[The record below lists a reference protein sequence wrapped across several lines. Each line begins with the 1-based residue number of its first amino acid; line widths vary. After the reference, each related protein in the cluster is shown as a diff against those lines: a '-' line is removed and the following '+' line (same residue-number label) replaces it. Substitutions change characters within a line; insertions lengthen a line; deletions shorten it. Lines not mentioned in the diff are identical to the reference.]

1 MLQCEQNK
9 KAETDSAFLFKTNW
23 FVIFVDPL
31 AMKCILVDDNTM
43 ARMALKQLVTQVPN
57 LELVAECNDASETL
71 SILNANGIDLVLLD
85 IEMPG
90 MTGIDLIKKLGN
102 KKPLIIFTTA
112 KTDYAVE
119 AFELNVVDY
128 LVKPI
133 ALPRLKQAVEKA
145 QETLESNKQEV
156 KVEEQGFVFVK
167 DNGILKRIS
176 IDDIHFLEA
185 MGDYVKVH
193 TPQKFHVVHATLK
206 SIEEK
211 LPSAKFIRVHRSYIV
226 AINKIDFIQEGTIS
240 IGKTSI
246 PVADTH
252 KANLNK
258 RLNLL

>member
-1 MLQCEQNK
+1 
-9 KAETDSAFLFKTNW
+9 
-23 FVIFVDPL
+23 
-31 AMKCILVDDNTM
+31 
-43 ARMALKQLVTQVPN
+43 MALRQLVSQVPA
-57 LELVAECNDASETL
+57 LELVAECTDAQDAL
-71 SILNANGIDLVLLD
+71 DAFNANSIDLLLLD
-85 IEMPG
+85 IEMPD
-90 MTGIDLIKKLGN
+90 MTGIDLVHKLGN
-102 KKPLIIFTTA
+102 RRPLIIFTTA
-112 KTDYAVE
+112 KPEYAVE

-133 ALPRLKQAVEKA
+133 TLPRLQQAIDKA
-145 QETLESNKQEV
+145 NEALDSRKEDV

-167 DNGILKRIS
+167 DNGVLKRIS
-176 IDDIHFLEA
+176 IDDILFLEA

-211 LPSAKFIRVHRSYIV
+211 LPQSKFLRVHRSYIV
-226 AINKIDFIQEGTIS
+226 AINKIDFIQEGMIT
-240 IGKTSI
+240 IGKTTI